1 MEKYK
6 ANFDDEVR
14 TLEKYGGIDPQS
26 GDYLPFFCRVCDGP
40 LLGHIAEER
49 DCQGPKMSNDER
61 QLLSDRIRQN
71 EQFDVQLMFL
81 DKRPSVIHCQPC
93 SLVFQNAYRR
103 RQHDKDK
110 HGGKRAEEDT
120 NESSLC
126 QELVNKIAENQIT
139 NTSNMAN
146 ILEKIVVAISK
157 KEEETVPR
165 TTQITKA
172 KPPPSWVGQDYE
184 RFEKEVKNWEAN
196 NKDPP
201 ETKYRDF
208 LENLKKE
215 PKVSSHTIGV
225 IIDKTEEATDRTV
238 DKILEVLKAKHGK
251 TKVEKIKDITNEFLG
266 FEISFIFST
275 FVLPCLAFKTSRI
288 LSTVLSVASS
298 VLSIITPIV

>member
-1 MEKYK
+1 MMTSDCLISMEGLTHEQENTPRFFVED
-6 ANFDDEVR
+6 AMVH
-14 TLEKYGGIDPQS
+14 
-26 GDYLPFFCRVCDGP
+26 YLDILQKSEIVKG
-40 LLGHIAEER
+40 
-49 DCQGPKMSNDER
+49 QKMSNDER

-81 DKRPSVIHCQPC
+81 DKRPSVIHCRPC

-110 HGGKRAEEDT
+110 HGGKRAEEAT
-120 NESSLC
+120 GESLC

-139 NTSNMAN
+139 NTSNMTN
-146 ILEKIVVAISK
+146 ILEKIATAVVGISK
-157 KEEETVPR
+157 KEDETIPR

-208 LENLKKE
+208 LESLKKE
-215 PKVSSHTIGV
+215 PKVSSW
-225 IIDKTEEATDRTV
+225 R
-238 DKILEVLKAKHGK
+238 
-251 TKVEKIKDITNEFLG
+251 
-266 FEISFIFST
+266 S
-275 FVLPCLAFKTSRI
+275 
-288 LSTVLSVASS
+288 
-298 VLSIITPIV
+298 

>member
-6 ANFDDEVR
+6 ANFDDDVR
-14 TLEKYGGIDPQS
+14 MLEKYGGIDPQN
-26 GDYLPFFCRVCDGP
+26 GDYLPHFCRGCEGP
-40 LLGHIAEER
+40 LLGHIEEER
-49 DCQGPKMSNDER
+49 DCQGPKISNDER
-61 QLLSDRIRQN
+61 KILLNRIFEN
-71 EQFDVQLMFL
+71 DHYDVALKFL
-81 DKRPSVIHCQPC
+81 DKRPSEIQCQPC

-110 HGGKRAEEDT
+110 HGGKRAEEAT
-120 NESSLC
+120 GESLC

-139 NTSNMAN
+139 NTSNMTN
-146 ILEKIVVAISK
+146 ILEKIATAVVGISK
-157 KEEETVPR
+157 KEDETIPR

-238 DKILEVLKAKHGK
+238 DKILEVLRSKYGK
-251 TKVEKIKDITNEFLG
+251 TKVEKIRDITNEFLG
-266 FEISFIFST
+266 FEMKSDESAE
-275 FVLPCLAFKTSRI
+275 V
-288 LSTVLSVASS
+288 
-298 VLSIITPIV
+298 